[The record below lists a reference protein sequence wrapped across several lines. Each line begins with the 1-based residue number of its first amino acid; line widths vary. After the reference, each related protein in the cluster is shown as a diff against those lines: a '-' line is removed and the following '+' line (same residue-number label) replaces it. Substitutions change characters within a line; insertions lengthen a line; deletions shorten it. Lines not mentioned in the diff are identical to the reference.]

1 VLRSE
6 GGCYEDEDDEDYV
19 EKKKIL
25 KICYV
30 LAFTNCDNL
39 TLIKTKIFF
48 IELFHLCIAFT
59 CFAKKFEK
67 FENFC

>member
-30 LAFTNCDNL
+30 LAIHSVIISY
-39 TLIKTKIFF
+39 IK
-48 IELFHLCIAFT
+48 
-59 CFAKKFEK
+59 
-67 FENFC
+67 